1 MMSENMI
8 KIIRAELARKDAII
22 KSAGCYTAEA
32 EEIDD
37 RIAWY
42 CICNNISVKG
52 FNSIFN

>member
-8 KIIRAELARKDAII
+8 KIIRAELARKDAIV

-42 CICNNISVKG
+42 CICNNISAKE